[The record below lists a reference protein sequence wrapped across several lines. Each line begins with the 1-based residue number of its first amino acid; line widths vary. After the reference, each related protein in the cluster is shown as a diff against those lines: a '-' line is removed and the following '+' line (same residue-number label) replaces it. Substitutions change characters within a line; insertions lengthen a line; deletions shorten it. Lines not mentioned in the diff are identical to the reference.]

1 MKWHPIKEELN
12 QAGFDL
18 IHGFDLPRYQNS
30 VEENNRFQ
38 AEGNGL
44 LIGNSKALWKPF
56 LQWLSKD
63 SSRLQLRNPLD
74 DYVEEVIES
83 LFANQKGVLEIRYSH
98 RPQPD
103 HIGFVK
109 LAHQCGLAWQNKT
122 GLCIHEKFGPWIAL
136 RCALVLSPDLD
147 LNVLNVSEEPDSNN
161 DEANKLEKGMEFK
174 PMESNPCSS
183 CESKCFPAFDS
194 AMRKSEA
201 GQGNLLDWLLIR
213 ESCPLGSEERY
224 SKFQTLYHY
233 TKDPE
238 FLVAALQECGSQS

>member
-1 MKWHPIKEELN
+1 M
-12 QAGFDL
+12 
-18 IHGFDLPRYQNS
+18 IHGFNLARYQNS
-30 VEENNRFQ
+30 VEVNNRFQ

-56 LQWLSKD
+56 LHWLSKD
-63 SSRLQLRNPLD
+63 SSHLQRRNPLD
-74 DYVEEVIES
+74 DYVEELIDS
-83 LFANQKGVLEIRYSH
+83 LFSNQKGVLEIRYSH

-122 GLCIHEKFGPWIAL
+122 GLCIHEEFGPWIAL
-136 RCALVLSPDLD
+136 RCALVLSPELY
-147 LNVLNVSEEPDSNN
+147 VSLFDTAQESVD
-161 DEANKLEKGMEFK
+161 DKAHGLEKVMEFK

-183 CESKCFPAFDS
+183 CESKCFPAFES

-201 GQGNLLDWLLIR
+201 GQGNFLDWLLIR

-238 FLVAALQECGSQS
+238 FLVAALQKYASQS

>member
-1 MKWHPIKEELN
+1 MNWHNLGQQLN

-18 IHGFDLPRYQNS
+18 IHGFDLTRYQNS
-30 VEENNRFQ
+30 VEKKNQFHTD
-38 AEGNGL
+38 GKGL

-56 LQWLSKD
+56 LQWLAND
-63 SSRLQLRNPLD
+63 SSRIRLANPLD
-74 DYVEEVIES
+74 VYVEEIIEG
-83 LFANQKGVLEIRYSH
+83 LFSNHKAVLEIRYSH
-98 RPQPD
+98 RPEPD

-136 RCALVLSPDLD
+136 RCALVLSPDPA
-147 LNVLNVSEEPDSNN
+147 LNLHNPLEEPTFDN
-161 DEANKLEKGMEFK
+161 DRANQPERVIEYK

-183 CESKCFPAFDS
+183 CESKCFPAFES

-238 FLVAALQECGSQS
+238 FLAAALQECGSQT